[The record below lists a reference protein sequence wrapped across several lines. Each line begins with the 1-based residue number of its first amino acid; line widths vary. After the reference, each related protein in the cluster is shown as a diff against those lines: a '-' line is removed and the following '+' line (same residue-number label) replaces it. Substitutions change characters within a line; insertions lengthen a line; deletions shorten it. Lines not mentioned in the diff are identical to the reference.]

1 MLLRKLL
8 AQQWKTFHLHRDYLA
23 KERKERW
30 FSPQRYEF
38 SSLLFILIIDASE
51 FDNPRIRVDRER
63 EHTKNFRHSMLLEI
77 YLIALETRLLNKLDN
92 FKKSRAKNEFSRFF
106 RRKGKKEISALFTVR
121 LTHSRRREEK
131 EFRQVRNGNRL
142 LCFRAEN
149 SRPPGLVCVF
159 EIVKFELYH
168 PLNSVTRTPFR
179 RRRNNRGL
187 ISSRHYR
194 VSAILFQP
202 LVNSPPSFRGR
213 KKKKT

>member
-63 EHTKNFRHSMLLEI
+63 EHTKNFRHSMLLET

-92 FKKSRAKNEFSRFF
+92 FKKSCDHRGFRAQKMSLAAFLGG
-106 RRKGKKEISALFTVR
+106 KGKRKSAHCLPFDSPT
-121 LTHSRRREEK
+121 REEGK
-131 EFRQVRNGNRL
+131 
-142 LCFRAEN
+142 
-149 SRPPGLVCVF
+149 
-159 EIVKFELYH
+159 
-168 PLNSVTRTPFR
+168 
-179 RRRNNRGL
+179 RRN
-187 ISSRHYR
+187 
-194 VSAILFQP
+194 SAKCGMETVCSAFE
-202 LVNSPPSFRGR
+202 R
-213 KKKKT
+213 KTPALPD